1 MFNFSHETVNKVIS
15 RPDHTL
21 NFCILAHVD
30 HGKTTLCDH
39 LLSSNSIITKE
50 LAGEVRYMDCLQA
63 ERERNITMKTSA
75 VSLIYRKENELFY
88 LTVVDSPGHV
98 DFEAEV
104 SNAVRLSDGCLILVD
119 AVEGVCVQTELVL
132 RVAFNNNL
140 KPILV
145 INKVDR
151 LFTELDLSPEDAE
164 LHLEQ
169 LLQEINA
176 ATLQEDPPFDPSIGN
191 VVFVSCIGKWGFTVP
206 DISNQ
211 YAEKLGLTPDKAA
224 NLFWG
229 LKYWDPK
236 TKLITK
242 RKPTPQSKTF
252 FQQVILTPI
261 WKAYQEK
268 ADAADLAQRLKVQAG
283 PRDTAVNVIAKWVPL
298 SNSLLA
304 AIVKFLPT
312 PATAQPTTVPIMCP
326 GLKDE
331 KYQAFLEGATKV
343 DKAGPLIAFG
353 PKIVH
358 GAMLHFPK
366 EKYPFVMYVRV
377 YSGTIKPGD
386 ELYVRHE
393 KENAT
398 QKITVKGLY
407 LFMGNDLLE
416 ITMAPAGCVVGI
428 AIDEP
433 ILKQSTFCCQEEFP
447 LFTSVTSNAQPI
459 VNVSIEALR
468 ISDQAT
474 LLKGAELLARIDPAV
489 RISNEENGQLILHC
503 MGEVHLQFCI
513 DELKEHLAKVEFTTS
528 LPLVPCKETV
538 IGENTVPKPVTM
550 GRTTITSKCFKLSKE
565 VLDILLEKVSWET
578 KDLQT
583 ALKDLLPN
591 HYDKIIAAGPTG
603 NCANILICPDTY
615 KDLHNS
621 LAAGFRLCV
630 SAGPLCEEPLYG
642 VAFIVESVE
651 IKQLTLAYLLQDDDD
666 DAFVSSKN
674 SPLQFG
680 ESIACAKESFRQA
693 FLGAMPRIMEP
704 LYRCDVQCDYS
715 VVGRAYDILL
725 QHRCDITEEKSKEG
739 TNSCLITSYL
749 PVIESFGFPNDLRSK
764 TSGKAHPQLVF
775 SHYKMVED
783 DPFWKPQTEEELEE
797 YGKDG
802 KELKPNV
809 SKQIIETV
817 RKRKGIWTDN
827 IEQKADKR
835 ATISRNK

>member
-1 MFNFSHETVNKVIS
+1 MFNFSHETVEKVIS
-15 RPDHTL
+15 RPEHTL

-132 RVAFNNNL
+132 RCAFNNNL

-191 VVFVSCIGKWGFTVP
+191 VVFVSCIGKWGFAVP
-206 DISNQ
+206 DISSQ
-211 YAEKLGLTPDKAA
+211 FADKLGVTPEKAA
-224 NLFWG
+224 ELFWG

-236 TKLITK
+236 TKHITK

-252 FQQVILTPI
+252 FQQMLLTPI

-268 ADAADLAQRLKVQAG
+268 CDITQLAQRLNVQVTA
-283 PRDTAVNVIAKWVPL
+283 RDTPISIISKWIPL
-298 SNSLLA
+298 SNSLLST
-304 AIVKFLPT
+304 IVKFLPT
-312 PATAQPTTVPIMCP
+312 PASAQPITIPKMCP
-326 GLKDE
+326 GLLEE
-331 KYQAFLEGATKV
+331 KYQKFFDAAKRV
-343 DKAGPLIAFG
+343 DKNGPMIAFS

-358 GAMLHFPK
+358 GAMLHFPS
-366 EKYPFVMYVRV
+366 ESYPFVMYVRV
-377 YSGTIKPGD
+377 YSGTIRPND
-386 ELYVRHE
+386 VLYVRHE
-393 KENAT
+393 KEPNVS
-398 QKITVKGLY
+398 KVTVKGLY
-407 LFMGNDLLE
+407 LFMGSDLLE
-416 ITMAPAGCVVGI
+416 IKTAPAGCVVGI
-428 AIDEP
+428 ALEEP
-433 ILKQSTFCCQEEFP
+433 ILKQSTFCHEEDFP
-447 LFTSVTSNAQPI
+447 LFTTVTHNAQPI
-459 VNVSIEALR
+459 VNVSIEA
-468 ISDQAT
+468 IKIADQAS
-474 LLKGAELLARIDPAV
+474 LLKGAELLAKIDPAV
-489 RISNEENGQLILHC
+489 KISHEENGQLILHC

-513 DELKEHLAKVEFTTS
+513 DELKQHLAKVEFTTS
-528 LPLVPCKETV
+528 LPLVPCKET
-538 IGENTVPKPVTM
+538 IIDKTNEPKSVTM
-550 GRTTITSKCFKLSKE
+550 GRTTIYSSSFKLKQEIVDLLLSKNN
-565 VLDILLEKVSWET
+565 WET
-578 KDLQT
+578 KQLQQQLKEYLPDLYEKVI
-583 ALKDLLPN
+583 ACSGSNLLVVS
-591 HYDKIIAAGPTG
+591 DE
-603 NCANILICPDTY
+603 Y
-615 KDLHNS
+615 KNLHNS
-621 LAAGFRLCV
+621 LSAGFRLCV
-630 SAGPLCEEPLYG
+630 NNGPLCEEPLFG
-642 VAFIVESVE
+642 VCFIVEKIE

-666 DAFVSSKN
+666 ESFVSN

-693 FLGAMPRIMEP
+693 FLQSQPRIMEP

-725 QHRCDITEEKSKEG
+725 QHRCEIVEEKTKEG
-739 TNSCLITSYL
+739 TNSCLITCYL

-764 TSGKAHPQLVF
+764 TSGKAHPQLSF

-783 DPFWKPQTEEELEE
+783 DPFWKPQTEEEIEE

-802 KELKPNV
+802 KEIKPNV
-809 SKQIIETV
+809 SKQIIEIV
-817 RKRKGIWTDN
+817 RKRKGIWTEN

-835 ATISRNK
+835 ATVSRNK